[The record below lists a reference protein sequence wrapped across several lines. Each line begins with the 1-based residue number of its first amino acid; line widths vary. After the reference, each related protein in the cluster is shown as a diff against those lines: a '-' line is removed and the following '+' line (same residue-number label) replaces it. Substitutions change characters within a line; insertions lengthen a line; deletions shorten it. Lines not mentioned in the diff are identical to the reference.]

1 MSRFGGGGH
10 SLCSV
15 CQKKCYQNEG
25 VDLDPNT
32 RVHRSC
38 FRCAQCRTTLTKRFV
53 AINGQ
58 YYCEPHGNQILS
70 GEELSSSNLPADAA
84 AAAAATATSATV
96 AAAATETS
104 KSLGGPEIVNRTGGI
119 ELGGKLLF
127 GIDAETALRR
137 MEQYDLGFEL
147 ECQQWIEAV
156 LGESLTGGDTFGD
169 MLRNGIYLCRL
180 LNAIKPG
187 TVPKINLKPIAMMQ
201 LENIRLFLHG
211 CWQLGV
217 PSGSLFTSNDL
228 FHKADLAAV
237 LQTILALGRI
247 AQTIDSFTGPTF
259 GRSNTGSAVRKHAP
273 VEMSYLTKQFVQST
287 ETVDSQAMRTQL
299 LKLEEALKRERF
311 QRALLEEQV
320 KAGGSSVDA
329 AGKLAELRAE
339 FDAAET
345 KRALLASEVT
355 RLSESN
361 VTLTAELEWERT
373 KETRVQKV
381 ELHTIGSDGAPE
393 QSREELVEEVANLE
407 HAVKMLAQKRKS
419 DVQKIREITARFDEA
434 SAASATLTARI
445 ATLESQL
452 RESSERANASEQ
464 RAQSLMARLE
474 ELARE
479 SVPLADSVPP
489 TPATGDDNEALLVA
503 ARAAREAREAEIR
516 DILLT
521 LLGSGPKGEPVDWNN
536 DPLVDADDVRDLVQ
550 QFASDDGRR
559 MFIKALEET
568 LRISKARELAHRPFQ
583 LLIDILQALLSDMS
597 RDPHIDFIGARVIM
611 IAACELFHQS
621 DVGEDPD
628 FVQSHVRGH
637 ALWSSQ
643 TFWQDMFWEE
653 LLKKLRER
661 KAATGDAGSG
671 QRVPRTAS
679 TSAANLLS
687 PRTLDATADDDDDD
701 LRMDPEFV
709 VNLLGVYASKMLQ
722 WGCAL
727 PVVEAFTNDVS
738 EQTELAAEFRE
749 AMKQKLHV
757 KASVIA
763 MQQERMLRKKTA
775 RRSRAESLLLP
786 SLSLRR
792 NRNNA
797 NANNTATPPAVE
809 SNATGTAEA
818 AAASSGSPLK
828 K

>member
-10 SLCSV
+10 SLCNV

-25 VDLDPNT
+25 VDLDPTT

-58 YYCEPHGNQILS
+58 YYCEPHGNQIMS
-70 GEELSSSNLPADAA
+70 GEELSNADAA
-84 AAAAATATSATV
+84 AAGSAKSDS
-96 AAAATETS
+96 AAAAQPAAGA
-104 KSLGGPEIVNRTGGI
+104 SLGGPEIVNRTGGI

-137 MEQYDLGFEL
+137 LENYDLGFEL
-147 ECQQWIEAV
+147 ECRTWIEAV
-156 LGESLTGGDTFGD
+156 LGESLVGETLGEA
-169 MLRNGIYLCRL
+169 LRNGIYLCRL

-187 TVPKINLKPIAMMQ
+187 TVPKINLKAIAMME

-228 FHKADLAAV
+228 FHQADLAAV

-247 AQTIDSFTGPTF
+247 AQSIDSFKGPAF
-259 GRSNTGSAVRKHAP
+259 GRSNTGSGVRKHAP

-287 ETVDSQAMRTQL
+287 ETADTQQMRAQL

-339 FDAAET
+339 FDAAEA
-345 KRALLASEVT
+345 KRAVLASEVT
-355 RLSESN
+355 RLNESN
-361 VTLTAELEWERT
+361 VTLSAELEWERT

-419 DVQKIREITARFDEA
+419 DVQKIREITARFDDATAA
-434 SAASATLTARI
+434 SAALTARI
-445 ATLESQL
+445 GTLESQL
-452 RESSERANASEQ
+452 REANERATANDE

-479 SVPLADSVPP
+479 SAAADDVIESVP
-489 TPATGDDNEALLVA
+489 AAANEASDA
-503 ARAAREAREAEIR
+503 SARVAREAREAEIR

-521 LLGSGPKGEPVDWNN
+521 LLGSGPNFKGEPLDWQN
-536 DPLVDADDVRDLVQ
+536 DPLVDADDVRDLVL
-550 QFASDDGRR
+550 QFATDEGRR
-559 MFIKALEET
+559 MFIRALEET
-568 LRISKARELAHRPFQ
+568 LRVSKARELASQPFK
-583 LLIDILQALLSDMS
+583 LLIEILQALLSDMS
-597 RDPHIDFIGARVIM
+597 RDPHFDFIGARVVM
-611 IAACELFHQS
+611 TAACELFHQS
-621 DVGEDPD
+621 DVSEDPD

-643 TFWQDMFWEE
+643 TFWQDMFWDE

-661 KAATGDAGSG
+661 KAETGSAGSG
-671 QRVPRTAS
+671 NRVPRTAS

-687 PRTLDATADDDDDD
+687 PRNADVEVDDED

-727 PVVEAFTNDVS
+727 PVVEAFTSDVS
-738 EQTELAAEFRE
+738 EQTELATEFRE

-763 MQQERMLRKKTA
+763 MQEERMLRKKTM

-797 NANNTATPPAVE
+797 NASSTTAPPSAETGATTAT
-809 SNATGTAEA
+809 ATASTND
-818 AAASSGSPLK
+818 ASSKPK
-828 K
+828 T